1 MSLTLNDYLNP
12 EKFPMTTQKDLS
24 PSQQFRIDAFNYDSL
39 IQYLDEGG
47 TLDQKQQAILKELEV
62 KIPAQKA
69 LKSEI

>member
-1 MSLTLNDYLNP
+1 MSLTLSDYMDA
-12 EKFPMTTQKDLS
+12 EKFPITSQEGLS

-47 TLDQKQQAILKELEV
+47 TLNDQQKAILKELEV
-62 KIPAQKA
+62 KIPAQKI